1 MQVLRNMCNT
11 LHQSAT
17 QLIINNL
24 ATDNILSVTKYCQW
38 FSRKLRIHVI
48 FRQLMRNQ
56 KRTFNHMKKLIFAIL
71 LFSQAVVFAQSGDFF
86 VKGKIGCLNKPAKL
100 FLVYNRMIADSAVLN
115 NGEFKFN
122 GTISQPTEA
131 YLTLNK
137 AGNGFADDIYVK
149 FYLETGGVINVVSS
163 DSLENAKITG
173 TKNNDDEE
181 RYKTLMM
188 PIEHRDGELETRDT
202 SASEDQKK
210 SPQFLK
216 ELELL
221 NKNLEKERK
230 AENKKFITE
239 NPSSLVS
246 LDALYSFAMYSDYND
261 VSSLFDILSPSVKNS
276 PRGKSYAETIEK
288 MHAVGIGSIAPDFE
302 LPDTANNTVKLS
314 SFKGK
319 YLLLDFWA
327 SWCPICRESAPGV
340 VKAYNIY
347 KNKDFNILSVSLDKP
362 GDKQKW
368 LNAIHHDGL
377 LWTQVSDLKFWQS
390 PVVALYKLTALP
402 QNFLIDPNG
411 KIIAR
416 DLDGNEL
423 SAKLAEVFG
432 MK

>member
-1 MQVLRNMCNT
+1 
-11 LHQSAT
+11 
-17 QLIINNL
+17 
-24 ATDNILSVTKYCQW
+24 
-38 FSRKLRIHVI
+38 
-48 FRQLMRNQ
+48 
-56 KRTFNHMKKLIFAIL
+56 
-71 LFSQAVVFAQSGDFF
+71 
-86 VKGKIGCLNKPAKL
+86 
-100 FLVYNRMIADSAVLN
+100 
-115 NGEFKFN
+115 
-122 GTISQPTEA
+122 
-131 YLTLNK
+131 
-137 AGNGFADDIYVK
+137 
-149 FYLETGGVINVVSS
+149 
-163 DSLENAKITG
+163 
-173 TKNNDDEE
+173 
-181 RYKTLMM
+181 MM
-188 PIEHRDGELETRDT
+188 PIERRDGELETRDT
-202 SASEDQKK
+202 SASEEQKR

-216 ELELL
+216 ELESL
-221 NKNLEKERK
+221 NKDLEKERK
-230 AENKKFITE
+230 AVNKKFIIE

-261 VSSLFDILSPSVKNS
+261 VSSLFEMLSPSVKNS
-276 PRGKSYAETIEK
+276 PGGKAYAETIEK

-314 SFKGK
+314 AFRGK

-340 VKAYNIY
+340 LKAYNIY

-377 LWTQVSDLKFWQS
+377 LWAQVSDLKFWSS
-390 PVVALYKLTALP
+390 PIVALYKLIALP

-423 SAKLAEVFG
+423 SAKLAEVFR